1 MARGRRWTSEEKAK
15 IVLQGLKGRPV
26 AELCNEYQIHQ
37 QQYYTWRDKFLENAS
52 KVFETNQQSRREE
65 RLERENKK
73 LKTIIGD
80 LTVELKKSEHVEAQ
94 TPAARA
100 CMPS

>member
-1 MARGRRWTSEEKAK
+1 MARGRGWTSEEKAQ
-15 IVLQGLKGRPV
+15 IVLQGLKGRAI

-37 QQYYTWRDKFLENAS
+37 TQYYRWRDQFLENAG
-52 KVFETNQQSRREE
+52 KVFETNQQTKREE

-80 LTVELKKSEHVEAQ
+80 LTVELKKSAW
-94 TPAARA
+94 
-100 CMPS
+100 

>member
-15 IVLQGLKGRPV
+15 IVLQGLKGRTV

-37 QQYYTWRDKFLENAS
+37 QQYYTWRDKFLENAP
-52 KVFETNQQSRREE
+52 KLFETGQQSRREE

-73 LKTIIGD
+73 LKGIIGD
-80 LTVELKKSEHVEAQ
+80 LTCELKKSDW
-94 TPAARA
+94 
-100 CMPS
+100 